1 MSSPFCEQFDHP
13 QISWFLQRDFEQWD
27 KRDEDLGIYKLP
39 ERVQAHA
46 DRQYQKDLVSIN
58 PEEAGKMENEFQ
70 SFMRELGGN
79 DNLARASPDGRAV
92 QDPTNLY
99 VGFIPS
105 RLTDS
110 ELEALFA
117 QCGEVVHCQIIH
129 DRQTGQSRGFGFVK
143 MRDREA
149 AERAIEKLHDHH
161 IDKRRLVVRYKGEG
175 PPPARS
181 LSYERQSNGQ
191 SNPKSPSGKPA
202 QLPAATRQISGVS
215 EGGIKV

>member
-1 MSSPFCEQFDHP
+1 M
-13 QISWFLQRDFEQWD
+13 QRDFEQWD

-39 ERVQAHA
+39 EKVQAHA
-46 DRQYQKDLVSIN
+46 DRQYQKDLVSVN

-79 DNLARASPDGRAV
+79 DILARGSFDGRNV

-110 ELEALFA
+110 ELEALFK

-143 MRDREA
+143 MRDQEA
-149 AERAIEKLHDHH
+149 AERAIQKLHDHH

-175 PPPARS
+175 PPPTRTYS
-181 LSYERQSNGQ
+181 NERQSNGQ
-191 SNPKSPSGKPA
+191 TNPKSPPEKPA
-202 QLPAATRQISGVS
+202 QLMGPARQVSGVS
-215 EGGIKV
+215 EGVISGTQL